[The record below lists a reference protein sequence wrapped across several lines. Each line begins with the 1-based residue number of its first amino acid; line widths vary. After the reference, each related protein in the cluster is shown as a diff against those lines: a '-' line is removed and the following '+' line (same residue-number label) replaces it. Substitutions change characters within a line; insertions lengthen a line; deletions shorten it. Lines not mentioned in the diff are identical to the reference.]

1 MKRDRLNN
9 ELQTLERKIR
19 LLMTQYSQ
27 EKKNAEDLKNQNLEL
42 KSLLDNK
49 EQQILDFQ
57 NKIKISTIVDS
68 ISVGETEATEVRSKI
83 DQYIKEIDS
92 EAARL
97 GDLVNDGCCGWVLD
111 IDDR

>member
-27 EKKNAEDLKNQNLEL
+27 EKKSSDDLKSQNLEL
-42 KSLLDNK
+42 KNLLNSK

-68 ISVGETEATEVRSKI
+68 ISVGDSEATEVKIKI
-83 DQYIKEIDS
+83 DDYIKEIDKCINQLS
-92 EAARL
+92 K
-97 GDLVNDGCCGWVLD
+97 
-111 IDDR
+111 

>member
-1 MKRDRLNN
+1 MNMKRDRLNN

-27 EKKNAEDLKNQNLEL
+27 EKKNAEDLRNQNQEL

-49 EQQILDFQ
+49 DQQILDFQ

-68 ISVGETEATEVRSKI
+68 ISVGETEAAEVRNKI
-83 DQYIKEIDS
+83 DDYIKEIDKCINQLS
-92 EAARL
+92 K
-97 GDLVNDGCCGWVLD
+97 
-111 IDDR
+111 

>member
-27 EKKNAEDLKNQNLEL
+27 EKKSNEDLQNQIVEL
-42 KSLLDNK
+42 KGLLDSK

-68 ISVGETEATEVRSKI
+68 ISVGDSEATEVKNKI
-83 DQYIKEIDS
+83 DDYIKEIDKCINQ
-92 EAARL
+92 L
-97 GDLVNDGCCGWVLD
+97 NK
-111 IDDR
+111 

>member
-27 EKKNAEDLKNQNLEL
+27 EKKNAEELKNQNLEL
-42 KSLLDNK
+42 KSLLDTK

-57 NKIKISTIVDS
+57 NKIKISTIVDT
-68 ISVGETEATEVRSKI
+68 ISVGETDVAEVKNKI
-83 DQYIKEIDS
+83 DDYIKEIDKCINQLS
-92 EAARL
+92 K
-97 GDLVNDGCCGWVLD
+97 
-111 IDDR
+111 

>member
-27 EKKNAEDLKNQNLEL
+27 EKKNSNDLENQNLEL
-42 KSLLDNK
+42 KTLLDSK
-49 EQQILDFQ
+49 EQQIIDFQ

-68 ISVGETEATEVRSKI
+68 ISVGESEATEVKNKI
-83 DQYIKEIDS
+83 DDYIKEIDKCINQLS
-92 EAARL
+92 R
-97 GDLVNDGCCGWVLD
+97 
-111 IDDR
+111 

>member
-19 LLMTQYSQ
+19 LLMNQYTQ
-27 EKKNAEDLKNQNLEL
+27 EKKNSEDLNSQNLEL
-42 KSLLDNK
+42 KSLLTSK

-68 ISVGETEATEVRSKI
+68 ISVGDSEAAEVKNKI
-83 DQYIKEIDS
+83 DDYIKEIDKCINQLS
-92 EAARL
+92 K
-97 GDLVNDGCCGWVLD
+97 
-111 IDDR
+111 

>member
-27 EKKNAEDLKNQNLEL
+27 EKKTIEDLRNQNTDL
-42 KSLLDNK
+42 KTLLDSK
-49 EQQILDFQ
+49 EQQIQDFH

-68 ISVGETEATEVRSKI
+68 ISVGESEATEVKIKI
-83 DQYIKEIDS
+83 DDYIKEIDNCINQLS
-92 EAARL
+92 K
-97 GDLVNDGCCGWVLD
+97 
-111 IDDR
+111 